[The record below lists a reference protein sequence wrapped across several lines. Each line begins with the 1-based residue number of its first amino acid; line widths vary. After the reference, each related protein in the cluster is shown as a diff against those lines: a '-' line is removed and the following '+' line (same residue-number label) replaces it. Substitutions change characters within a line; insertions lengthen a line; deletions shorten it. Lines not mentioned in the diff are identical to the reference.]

1 MSNIKIKKVT
11 KKNKSIKSAV
21 KKMQKITF
29 VASIIATIM
38 VMSTMTAFATPS
50 GANTTTMNSLIGI
63 VMWVVRGAILFIG
76 AIPALIKVVQG
87 QQNEDARERNGGLV
101 GIAIAGVAIGAT
113 FAVEPLLS
121 SF

>member
-1 MSNIKIKKVT
+1 
-11 KKNKSIKSAV
+11 
-21 KKMQKITF
+21 
-29 VASIIATIM
+29 
-38 VMSTMTAFATPS
+38 
-50 GANTTTMNSLIGI
+50 
-63 VMWVVRGAILFIG
+63 MWVVRGAILFIG

-87 QQNEDARERNGGLV
+87 HQNEDARERNGGLV

>member
-1 MSNIKIKKVT
+1 MNNIKKVT
-11 KKNKSIKSAV
+11 KKNKSINSAV

-29 VASIIATIM
+29 VASIITTIM
-38 VMSTMTAFATPS
+38 IMSTMTAFAAPQ

-76 AIPALIKVVQG
+76 AIPALIKFVHG
-87 QQNEDARERNGGLV
+87 QQNEDTRERNGGLV
-101 GIAIAGVAIGAT
+101 GIAIAGVAISAT

>member
-1 MSNIKIKKVT
+1 MNNIKKVT
-11 KKNKSIKSAV
+11 KKNKSINSAV

-29 VASIIATIM
+29 VASIITTIM
-38 VMSTMTAFATPS
+38 IMSTMTAFAAPQ

-87 QQNEDARERNGGLV
+87 HQNEDNRERNGGLV

>member
-1 MSNIKIKKVT
+1 MSNIKKVT

-38 VMSTMTAFATPS
+38 IMSTMTAFATPS

-87 QQNEDARERNGGLV
+87 HQNEDARERNGGPV

>member
-1 MSNIKIKKVT
+1 MSNIKKVT

-29 VASIIATIM
+29 VASII
-38 VMSTMTAFATPS
+38 ATPS

-87 QQNEDARERNGGLV
+87 HQNEDARERNGGLV